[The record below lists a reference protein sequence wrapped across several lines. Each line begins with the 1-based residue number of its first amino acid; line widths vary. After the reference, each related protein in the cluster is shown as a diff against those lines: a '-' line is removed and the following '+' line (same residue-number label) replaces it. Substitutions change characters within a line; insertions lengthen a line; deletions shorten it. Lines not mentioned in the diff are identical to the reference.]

1 MINYK
6 QTARIVGIIFLAGML
21 AGIPGNIM
29 VQSLTAG
36 PDYLQALSAQH
47 MTLAIGAMLMLST
60 AIGDAT
66 HGTLMYPIL
75 KKHQG
80 QLAAGYFGFRI
91 INATFLALQVLFI
104 VLQVP
109 IAEAYSGS
117 ALPDPPIWQALSHLC
132 IKANLLSYQLAMI
145 FLGIAGVLLCYVL
158 YKTQLLSRGLALW
171 GLFGYVTMFVGSI
184 LEVIGIDLQFMH
196 TIPGGLWEIFIGFWL
211 IFKGFNVPIFDEK
224 VDCSL

>member
-6 QTARIVGIIFLAGML
+6 QTARFVGIIFLAGML

-47 MTLAIGAMLMLST
+47 MTLAIGALLMLST

-66 HGTLMYPIL
+66 HGILMYPIL
-75 KKHQG
+75 KKHHG

-145 FLGIAGVLLCYVL
+145 FLGIAGVVLCYSF
-158 YKTQLLSRGLALW
+158 YKTKYFPVVWPFGDCLAMQRCLAVLLLRQWELICNLCIPFPVDYGKYLSA
-171 GLFGYVTMFVGSI
+171 FG
-184 LEVIGIDLQFMH
+184 
-196 TIPGGLWEIFIGFWL
+196 
-211 IFKGFNVPIFDEK
+211 
-224 VDCSL
+224 